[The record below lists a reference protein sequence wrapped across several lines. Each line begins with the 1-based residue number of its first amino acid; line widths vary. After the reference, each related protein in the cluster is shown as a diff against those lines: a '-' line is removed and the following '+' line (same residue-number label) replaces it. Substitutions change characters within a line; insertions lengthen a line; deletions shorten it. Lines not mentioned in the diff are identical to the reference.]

1 MSRHALKPYRR
12 EILLAAAAV
21 ALAVPGQADAQLM
34 GRLKKAA
41 AGAVAD
47 KAADAAAR
55 RVLGDSAAA
64 AAESPAADAPSRGAS
79 ARSSSTSAS
88 RAPEVL
94 EITSARIDTFIVAMR
109 PIVQAARDREA
120 FAARQRKAKEW
131 EECQARVMQ
140 SSAEAM
146 ARGTASAGP
155 SEAAQKQI
163 DALLDQ
169 SMALSEKMIAA
180 GQAQDTQKQQF
191 WADSMM
197 VLNEKAM
204 ALQYPRVT
212 KECGEKVVAP
222 KEPTGEVGEDGRV
235 ISYTAPDRAA
245 TSGWTPTQFGRLR
258 ERLAIY
264 LVAPDKA
271 SDLKP
276 EERAAIDARRADLK
290 PYADAFAA
298 GTMEWKGWGDVW
310 RGWK

>member
-79 ARSSSTSAS
+79 ARSSSASAS

-120 FAARQRKAKEW
+120 FAVRQRKAKEW

-180 GQAQDTQKQQF
+180 QQAQDYAKQQF

-204 ALQYPRVT
+204 SLQYPRVT
-212 KECGEKVVAP
+212 AECGAKVAAP

-235 ISYTAPDRAA
+235 ISNAAPDQAA

>member
-21 ALAVPGQADAQLM
+21 ALAVPGQAEAQLM

-64 AAESPAADAPSRGAS
+64 AAETPASGTSSRGAS
-79 ARSSSTSAS
+79 SRSSSASAS

-94 EITSARIDTFIVAMR
+94 EITSARIDTFLVAMR
-109 PIVQAARDREA
+109 PVVQAARDREA
-120 FAARQRKAKEW
+120 FAAKQRKAKEW
-131 EECQARVMQ
+131 EECQGRVMQ
-140 SSAEAM
+140 ASAAAM
-146 ARGTASAGP
+146 ASGQGSAGP

-163 DALLDQ
+163 DALLEQ

-180 GQAQDTQKQQF
+180 QQAQDYAKQQF

-212 KECGEKVVAP
+212 AECGAKVVAP

-235 ISYTAPDRAA
+235 ISHSAPDQAA

-264 LVAPDKA
+264 LIAPDKA